1 MMSRMRIYTWIVP
14 IIFLFG
20 WQTAGIAKEPT
31 VTGSQGAI
39 SVINTFHAALLF
51 TMKHAKS
58 LGYKGRYTYLEPVI
72 RQNYD
77 FPKVVRVTAGKYWRD
92 LNHDQKVQFLYT
104 FSRLVIAT
112 YAHRF
117 DGYSGE
123 SFQTVSTRAS
133 GHGRMVVRTELI
145 KRNGSRVHLDYLL
158 RQHKGQWRIVNVI
171 AQGVSD
177 LALKRVEYTTVLR
190 SHGFN
195 ALMARLEEKIAQY
208 E

>member
-1 MMSRMRIYTWIVP
+1 MSRMRMYTWIVP
-14 IIFLFG
+14 AIFFFG
-20 WQTAGIAKEPT
+20 WQTAGIAEEPT

-51 TMKHAKS
+51 TMQHAKS
-58 LGYKGRYTYLEPVI
+58 LGYRGRYARLEPTI

-77 FPKVVRVTAGKYWRD
+77 FSKVVRVTAGKYWRD
-92 LNHDQKVQFLYT
+92 LNHDQKVRFLYV

-133 GHGRMVVRTELI
+133 GHGRVIVRTVLI

-158 RQHKGQWRIVNVI
+158 RQRKGQWLIVNVI

-190 SHGFN
+190 SQGFD
-195 ALMARLEEKIAQY
+195 ALMTRLEEKITQY

>member
-14 IIFLFG
+14 VIFLFG
-20 WQTAGIAKEPT
+20 WQTAGIAEESAA
-31 VTGSQGAI
+31 TGSQGAI
-39 SVINTFHAALLF
+39 SVINTFHTALLF
-51 TMKHAKS
+51 TMQHAKS
-58 LGYKGRYTYLEPVI
+58 LGYRGRYTHLEPII
-72 RQNYD
+72 RENYD

-92 LNHDQKVQFLYT
+92 LNHDQKVQFLHI
-104 FSRLVIAT
+104 FSHLVIAT

-123 SFQTVSTRAS
+123 SFQTVSTKAS
-133 GHGRMVVRTELI
+133 GHGRMVVRTVLI
-145 KRNGSRVHLDYLL
+145 KRDGSRVHLDYLL
-158 RQHKGQWRIVNVI
+158 RQRKGQWRIINVV

-190 SHGFN
+190 NQGFD
-195 ALMARLEEKIAQY
+195 ALMVRLEEKIAQY